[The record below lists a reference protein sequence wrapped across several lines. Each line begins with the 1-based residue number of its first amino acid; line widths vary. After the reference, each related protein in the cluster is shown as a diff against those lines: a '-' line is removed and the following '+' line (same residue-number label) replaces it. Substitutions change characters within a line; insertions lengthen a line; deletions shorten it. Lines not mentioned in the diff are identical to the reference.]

1 MFKASPSVL
10 LHQVS
15 VSNPTRFLTQEQK
28 RTGKNPHFQVTVK
41 KILRGANKQLSLQAY
56 MAALPLGKV
65 LLSSS

>member
-28 RTGKNPHFQVTVK
+28 NWKKPSFSSNCK

-65 LLSSS
+65 LLFSS